1 MKRFPLI
8 EIGLLVTCI
17 SGVVP
22 AHAAI
27 PSQGDSLN
35 YRHQT
40 ITESIRRLNHEDVLR
55 LLPRFIQVSPTVAFT
70 VPCIPPVGAWQ
81 YNRLSSGFGWRTH
94 PIDGRYKNH
103 QGVDIAGPHQYVR
116 SAASGRIIKTGY
128 DPGLGYFV
136 IIDHLNSYQT
146 IYGHLALIT
155 CQAEQAVRIG
165 ERIGVLGRTG
175 RTTGLHLHYAVKKSG
190 HYLNPSEYMTIGLK
204 IVAQYQVVQQKR
216 ISNTVNGEVNK

>member
-1 MKRFPLI
+1 MKRFTLI
-8 EIGLLVTCI
+8 EIGLLVTYI

-35 YRHQT
+35 CRHQT

-55 LLPRFIQVSPTVAFT
+55 LLPRFIQVSPMVAFT
-70 VPCIPPVGAWQ
+70 IPCIPPVGAWQ
-81 YNRLSSGFGWRTH
+81 HNRLSSGFGWRIH

-116 SAASGRIIKTGY
+116 SAASGRIIKTDY

-146 IYGHLALIT
+146 IYGHLAIIS
-155 CQAEQAVRIG
+155 CQEEQVVKIG

-190 HYLNPSEYMTIGLK
+190 HYLNPNECMTIGLK
-204 IVAQYQVVQQKR
+204 IVAQYQVTHQKQVKNLVG
-216 ISNTVNGEVNK
+216 SEHKK